1 MKPRNFLGKGG
12 QKPADMS
19 LVAVEPNF
27 PNGCILP
34 HPLEIFN
41 LYLIMPTSE
50 EDFPVA
56 HFIMQIQNLQKMYDK
71 RVVIEDLS
79 LSFYHGAKIGVLGG
93 NGAGKSTLLRIMAGM
108 DRDFD
113 GKVQWNPGTKI
124 GYVPQ
129 EPLLDT
135 SKTVREVVEEGVAD
149 RVGLVREYEEVSASL
164 ETGLEGDAMQAAL
177 DKMSALQERID
188 ASGAWE
194 LDRHLEIAADAL
206 ELPPWDASVGI
217 LSGGERRR
225 VALCRTLL
233 SAPDMLLLDEPTNHL
248 DATTVAWLEKFLKD
262 FQGTVIAVTHDR
274 YFLDNVAGWILEL
287 DRGRGI
293 PWQGNYSSWLLQKE
307 KRVEL
312 EGKAMEAREKTL
324 ARELEWIRMSPR
336 ARVAKPKAR
345 IEAYE
350 KLAAEAMEL
359 HEEQL
364 ELQIPPGPKLGTKVL
379 EVRGLRKGYGDNVL
393 IDGLDLA
400 LPPGGIV
407 GVIGPNGAGKTTL
420 FRMIS
425 GQEKPDAGTVELGPS
440 VVLAHVDQNRETLSP
455 DRTVY
460 EEITG
465 GDEEIPFG
473 SRRINGRAYV
483 SRFNFRKTDQQ
494 KKVGV
499 LSGGER
505 NRVLLA
511 KTLNKAANLLLL
523 DEPTND
529 LDVDTLRVLEE
540 ALLSFNGCAV
550 VVSHDR
556 WFLDRIATHILA
568 FEGEGKVRWFEGNY
582 QSYMEK
588 RRQELGS
595 AADQPKRI
603 KYKKLM

>member
-1 MKPRNFLGKGG
+1 
-12 QKPADMS
+12 
-19 LVAVEPNF
+19 
-27 PNGCILP
+27 
-34 HPLEIFN
+34 
-41 LYLIMPTSE
+41 
-50 EDFPVA
+50 VA
-56 HFIMQIQNLQKMYDK
+56 HFVMQIQHLQKMYEK
-71 RVVIEDLS
+71 KVVIEDLS

-93 NGAGKSTLLRIMAGM
+93 NGAGKSTLLRIMAGE
-108 DRDFD
+108 DTDID
-113 GKVQWNPGTKI
+113 GTIQWNPGTKI
-124 GYVPQ
+124 GFVPQ

-135 SKTVREVVEEGVAD
+135 TKSVREIVEEGVAD
-149 RVGLVREYEEVSASL
+149 RIGLVKEYEEVGASL
-164 ETGLEGDAMQAAL
+164 EAGLDGDAMQAAL
-177 DKMSALQERID
+177 DRMSALQEKID
-188 ASGAWE
+188 ACGAWE
-194 LDRHLEIAADAL
+194 LDRHLDVAADAF
-206 ELPPWDASVGI
+206 ELPPWDARVER

-233 SAPDMLLLDEPTNHL
+233 SSPDLLLLDEPTNHL
-248 DATTVAWLEKFLKD
+248 DAATVAWLEKFLQDYK
-262 FQGTVIAVTHDR
+262 GTVIAVTHDR

-293 PWQGNYSSWLLQKE
+293 PWQGNYTSWLEQKQ
-307 KRVEL
+307 KRIEL
-312 EGKAMEAREKTL
+312 EGKQREAREKTL
-324 ARELEWIRMSPR
+324 SRELEWIRMSPR

-359 HEEQL
+359 REEQI

-379 EVRGLRKGYGDNVL
+379 EVRGLKKGYVDNLL
-393 IDGLDLA
+393 IDGLDLS

-407 GVIGPNGAGKTTL
+407 GVIGPNGAGKTTF
-420 FRMIS
+420 FRMIT
-425 GQEKPDAGTVELGPS
+425 GQEKPDQGTIEVGPS
-440 VVLAHVDQNRETLSP
+440 VVLAHVDQNRETLDP
-455 DRTVY
+455 DKTVY

-465 GDEEIPFG
+465 GGEEIPFG
-473 SRRINGRAYV
+473 NRKINGRSYV

-511 KTLNKAANLLLL
+511 KTMSKAANLLLL

-568 FEGEGKVRWFEGNY
+568 FEGEGKVRWFEGNF

-588 RRQELGS
+588 RRQEIGS

-603 KYKKLM
+603 KYKKLAPA

>member
-1 MKPRNFLGKGG
+1 M
-12 QKPADMS
+12 PAS
-19 LVAVEPNF
+19 QEVF
-27 PNGCILP
+27 Q
-34 HPLEIFN
+34 H
-41 LYLIMPTSE
+41 
-50 EDFPVA
+50 
-56 HFIMQIQNLQKMYDK
+56 LQKMYEK
-71 RVVIEDLS
+71 KVVIEDIN

-93 NGAGKSTLLRIMAGM
+93 NGAGKSTLLRIMAGE
-108 DRDFD
+108 DTDFD
-113 GKVQWNPGTKI
+113 GTVQWNPGTKI
-124 GYVPQ
+124 GFVPQ

-135 SKTVREVVEEGVAD
+135 TMTVREIVEEGVAD
-149 RVGLVREYEEVSASL
+149 RIGLVKEYEAVGASL
-164 ETGLEGDAMQAAL
+164 ETGLDGDAMQAAL
-177 DKMSALQERID
+177 DRMSALQEKID

-194 LDRHLEIAADAL
+194 LDRHLDVAADAL
-206 ELPPWDASVGI
+206 ELPPWEARVER

-233 SAPDMLLLDEPTNHL
+233 SSPDLLLLDEPTNHL
-248 DATTVAWLEKFLKD
+248 DAATVAWLEKFLQDYK
-262 FQGTVIAVTHDR
+262 GTVIAVTHDR

-293 PWQGNYSSWLLQKE
+293 PWQGNYSSWLEQKQ

-312 EGKAMEAREKTL
+312 EGKQREAREKTL
-324 ARELEWIRMSPR
+324 SRELEWIRMSPR

-350 KLAAEAMEL
+350 RLAAEAMEL
-359 HEEQL
+359 REEQI

-379 EVRGLRKGYGDNVL
+379 EVRALKKGYADNLL
-393 IDGLDLA
+393 IDGLDLS

-407 GVIGPNGAGKTTL
+407 GVIGPNGAGKTTF
-420 FRMIS
+420 FRMIT
-425 GQEKPDAGTVELGPS
+425 GQEKPDQGTIEVGPS
-440 VVLAHVDQNRETLSP
+440 VVLAHVDQNRETLDP
-455 DRTVY
+455 DKTVY

-465 GDEEIPFG
+465 GGEEIPFG
-473 SRRINGRAYV
+473 NRKINGRSYV

-511 KTLNKAANLLLL
+511 KTLSKAANLLLL

-540 ALLSFNGCAV
+540 ALLSFNGCVV

-568 FEGEGKVRWFEGNY
+568 FEGEGKVRWFEGNF

-588 RRQELGS
+588 RRQEIGS

-603 KYKKLM
+603 KYKKLAPA